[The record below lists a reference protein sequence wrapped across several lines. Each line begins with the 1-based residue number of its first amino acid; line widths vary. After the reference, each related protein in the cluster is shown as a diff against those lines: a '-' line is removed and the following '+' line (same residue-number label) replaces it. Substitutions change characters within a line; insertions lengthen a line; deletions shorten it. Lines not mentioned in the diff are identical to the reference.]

1 MASKK
6 ELQKFGK
13 MSRDEIVIEI
23 LNKGEYQMSELER
36 NDKLESIKL
45 DIANWISQ
53 QCVNSENG
61 N

>member
-1 MASKK
+1 
-6 ELQKFGK
+6 